1 MSDIKDKEDESKW
14 NVRLNCKFEGSRRCH
29 RCSQPRRR
37 IANGTE
43 CTCRPFGIWIPSRC
57 TPSNLLGQKKNTQD
71 ATPTAISNHTQLT
84 NQTQQQI
91 MLIYPPRGRACR
103 QLAWHPYWTTSH
115 DTPALV
121 RFLELAGGFL
131 GSFSLLRSRV
141 YLEERFSLPSFE
153 QRCHSPTPSQ
163 KINYFLWANEMIEMF
178 HPLPNKL

>member
-1 MSDIKDKEDESKW
+1 MKANEMCDLTANLRVLVGAIGAVSLAVALPTGR
-14 NVRLNCKFEGSRRCH
+14 NAPAARLAFEFRLGALL
-29 RCSQPRRR
+29 R
-37 IANGTE
+37 I
-43 CTCRPFGIWIPSRC
+43 C
-57 TPSNLLGQKKNTQD
+57 LDKKNTQD

-91 MLIYPPRGRACR
+91 MQIYPPRGRACR

-163 KINYFLWANEMIEMF
+163 KINYFL
-178 HPLPNKL
+178 

>member
-1 MSDIKDKEDESKW
+1 VPSVQSASPSHCQRDGMHLPPVWHLNSVSVHSFESAW
-14 NVRLNCKFEGSRRCH
+14 
-29 RCSQPRRR
+29 
-37 IANGTE
+37 T
-43 CTCRPFGIWIPSRC
+43 
-57 TPSNLLGQKKNTQD
+57 KKNTQD